1 VSQYYFGHVLRIQR
15 DINGA
20 VTTTQQFQNFKIS
33 QNFAYTGSDGVSR
46 SYGFAPFGFSGVTV
60 NRSGDGLEATL
71 VFPNNSITRSWAV
84 DAIELN
90 YVMEVDVL
98 ITDESAEEST
108 FMTAHNYAGQVMGGQ
123 WDNTSLNIQLGTV
136 LDAVGTDVPRRSLTR
151 QLVGNL
157 PLTNNVRLR

>member
-1 VSQYYFGHVLRIQR
+1 MSQYYFGHVLRVKR
-15 DINGA
+15 AVNG
-20 VTTTQQFQNFKIS
+20 VTTVTNQFQNFKINR
-33 QNFAYTGSDGVSR
+33 NFSYTGADGSSR

-84 DAIELN
+84 NAIELN

-98 ITDESAEEST
+98 ITDDGGEETT
-108 FMTAHNYAGQVMGGQ
+108 FMTAHSYAGQVMGGQ
-123 WDNTSLNIQLGTV
+123 WDNTSLNLQLGTV

-157 PLTNNVRLR
+157 PLTNNVRLQ